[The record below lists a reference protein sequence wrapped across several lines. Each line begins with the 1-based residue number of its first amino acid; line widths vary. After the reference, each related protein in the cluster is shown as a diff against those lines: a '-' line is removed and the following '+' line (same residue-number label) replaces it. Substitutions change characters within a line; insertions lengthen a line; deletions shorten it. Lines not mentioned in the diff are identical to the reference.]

1 MPVDATASKQT
12 KAPRI
17 LLCGVFGPY
26 GVDDAYGRQENVM
39 ELFHN
44 QVTKAQGIASLR
56 LHHRTFGLYF
66 LAANVEADVT
76 VLDFPSKKRF
86 IREIRKQYDLV
97 GFSFI
102 TPNFGK
108 AREMARLTREHSPR
122 SVIVLGGHGAAI
134 EGLEKLI
141 DCDHIVCG
149 EGIAWLRSFLGQD
162 PEAPVFHPTLPSN
175 EYRRILGVPV
185 RGTTAALLAPG
196 VGCPNACR
204 FCSTSH
210 FFAKQYVPFV
220 RTGRELFELACRIS
234 DETGTDSFFVMDENL
249 LKQKQRA
256 LDMLRLMEEHQRW
269 FRFHIFSSADTILD
283 FGIANMVRMGINLA
297 WVGVESRTGSAF
309 DKNVGVDFQEL
320 VRTLR
325 DHGIGVLT
333 SGILCMEHHT
343 PSNMQKDIDFLIG
356 LEPDMIQFML
366 LTGLPVTRLYREFKE
381 DGTLRQDLDYEEW
394 HGQKRLNFLHPAFPG
409 DQPEQWLQAA
419 FEADY
424 QGNGSSI
431 GRLIQTAIRGVK
443 TLEQPA
449 REDPVLKVRHDQLL
463 DQIREYRPLLPV
475 LKRFAVNDRE
485 KERVLELERSVQ
497 ELIGPRTWRDVGLG
511 IGAAA
516 AARVWSWRLR
526 IFGDRI
532 QPRTIVTRYK
542 GSPSTLGPDSPPGPP
557 GGRTRSAR
565 ADSCGP

>member
-1 MPVDATASKQT
+1 MDTTASKQA
-12 KAPRI
+12 KPPRI

-26 GVDDAYGRQENVM
+26 GVDDAYGRKENIM

-66 LAANVEADVT
+66 LAANVDADVT
-76 VLDFPSKKRF
+76 VLDFPSRRRF
-86 IREIRKQYDLV
+86 IKEIRKQFDLV
-97 GFSFI
+97 GISLI
-102 TPNFGK
+102 TPNFAK
-108 AREMARLTREHSPR
+108 AREMARLIRENAPR
-122 SVIVLGGHGAAI
+122 SEIVLGGHGAAI
-134 EGLEKLI
+134 EGLDRLI

-149 EGIAWLRSFLGQD
+149 DGISWLRSHLGQN

-185 RGTTAALLAPG
+185 KGPTAALLAPG

-210 FFAKQYVPFV
+210 FFGRQYVPFV
-220 RTGRELFELACRIS
+220 STGRELFDLACRIS

-256 LDMLRLMEEHQRW
+256 LDMLALMEEHQRW

-283 FGIANMVRMGINLA
+283 FGITNLVRLGVNLV

-309 DKNVGVDFQEL
+309 DKNVGIDFQEL

-325 DHGIGVLT
+325 DHGVGVLT

-343 PSNMQKDIDFLIG
+343 PSTMQEDIDVLIG

-366 LTGLPVTRLYREFKE
+366 LTGLPVTRLYRELK
-381 DGTLRQDLDYEEW
+381 DAGTLRQDLAFEEW
-394 HGQKRLNFLHPAFPG
+394 HGQKMLNFHHPAFPG
-409 DQPEQWLQAA
+409 NQPEQWLQSA

-424 QGNGSSI
+424 QRNGSSI
-431 GRLIQTAIRGVK
+431 GRLIETAVRG
-443 TLEQPA
+443 A
-449 REDPVLKVRHDQLL
+449 RNLAKEARDDPVIRVRHAQIL
-463 DQIREYRPLLPV
+463 DQVREYRPLIRV
-475 LKRFAVNDRE
+475 LKGWAVNDLE
-485 KERVLELERSVQ
+485 KDRVLELERSVQ
-497 ELIGPRTWRDVGLG
+497 ELIGPRTWRDAGLG

-532 QPRTIVTRYK
+532 QPRTIVTRYGK
-542 GSPSTLGPDSPPGPP
+542 S
-557 GGRTRSAR
+557 
-565 ADSCGP
+565 